1 MSLST
6 AIDGLRTRLA
16 TMTGLVR
23 TYPDPPESINEFP
36 SLIVYSKDGVM
47 YYTASG
53 GYSLHTLV
61 AEVYLARQY
70 LPEVVDSAKPWPD
83 RAFAA
88 LKADQTLGGAVSHVV
103 WDTTG
108 GVGLRYQTLPLQY
121 NQQLCFGVRFT
132 ITVKVNES

>member
-1 MSLST
+1 MSLDA
-6 AIDGLRTRLA
+6 AISGLRTRLA
-16 TMTGLVR
+16 TMTGLKHV
-23 TYPDPPESINEFP
+23 YPDPPESINEWP

-61 AEVYLARQY
+61 ADVFLSRQF
-70 LPEVVDSAKPWPD
+70 LPESVNAAKPWPD

-103 WDTTG
+103 WDTAG
-108 GVGLRYQTLPLQY
+108 GVGLRYQTMPMQY
-121 NQQLCFGVRFT
+121 NQQLHFGVRFT
-132 ITVKVNES
+132 ITVKVNE

>member
-1 MSLST
+1 MSLDT
-6 AIDGLRTRLA
+6 AIDGLRIRLG
-16 TMTGLVR
+16 TMTGLARV
-23 TYPDPPESINEFP
+23 YPDPPESINEFP
-36 SLIVYSKDGVM
+36 SLIVYSRDGIM

-70 LPEVVDSAKPWPD
+70 LPEVVDAAKPWPD

-103 WDTTG
+103 WDTQG
-108 GVGLRYQTLPLQY
+108 GTGLRYQTMPLQY
-121 NQQLCFGVRFT
+121 NQQMCFGVRFT
-132 ITVKVNES
+132 ITVKVNE

>member
-1 MSLST
+1 MSLDA
-6 AIDGLRTRLA
+6 AIDGLRTRLG

-36 SLIVYSKDGVM
+36 SLIVYSREGVM

-61 AEVYLARQY
+61 ADVYLARQY
-70 LPEVVDSAKPWPD
+70 LPEVIDAAKPWPD

-108 GVGLRYQTLPLQY
+108 GQGLRYQTMPLQY
-121 NQQLCFGVRFT
+121 NQQQCFGVRFT
-132 ITVKVNES
+132 VTVKVNE